1 MRADRRLPEAS
12 AWRLLLAVAIPGC
25 ACAPAGGTAG
35 TGPELDIVVGD
46 DAPVYRQDGMF
57 LGERVIVA
65 GTVGEVLSAAAFTL
79 VSEPSSDEPL
89 LVAHEGA
96 MDVEPGQALEL
107 AGKLAVFDRE
117 TEDFERSLGS
127 AVFEQYEGEQYLI
140 ADERRPLSSE
150 VEFADQASFRAR
162 DVIATGTASEVLGP
176 SVFVLSGG
184 LNSAGGLL
192 VVTSEGSE
200 VREGDS
206 LTVLG
211 TVDRLDL
218 RSAGEL
224 LDRDRTRLVFP
235 ELDEVYYLDSHDV
248 TEVAA

>member
-1 MRADRRLPEAS
+1 M
-12 AWRLLLAVAIPGC
+12 
-25 ACAPAGGTAG
+25 
-35 TGPELDIVVGD
+35 
-46 DAPVYRQDGMF
+46 
-57 LGERVIVA
+57 
-65 GTVGEVLSAAAFTL
+65 
-79 VSEPSSDEPL
+79 
-89 LVAHEGA
+89 
-96 MDVEPGQALEL
+96 
-107 AGKLAVFDRE
+107 
-117 TEDFERSLGS
+117 
-127 AVFEQYEGEQYLI
+127 
-140 ADERRPLSSE
+140 
-150 VEFADQASFRAR
+150 
-162 DVIATGTASEVLGP
+162 
-176 SVFVLSGG
+176 FVLSGG